1 MVSRQPGILQ
11 LGDQL
16 RFQDSQY
23 EISGLD
29 GEIALLTM
37 REGAGALRVAIKLT
51 ALLADPSFEPVTTT
65 FGRRRIRPHYFD
77 ALPAAVRER
86 ACWLEQQ
93 VTEVLD
99 GVPVGAPPGTS
110 PRRGYDVTGTS
121 LRERE
126 ITKVAELATGGER
139 MVLRVF
145 QRYRQRYEREGI
157 AALVDRRAIREG
169 AVTGRTDPRYLA
181 ALEEVLAENVHSSSG
196 TAARLQREVEKR
208 VVTAHGAGVVPLISH
223 QTFNRLLRRLREGRH
238 ATGSARTRR
247 TLDKQPRAPFGAV
260 VATRPGEWMQI
271 DSTPFDVAVRLDEDV
286 AGRVELTGLVDVATR
301 TIAAAVLRPT
311 TKAVDASLL
320 LAKAMTPEPMRPG
333 WPQAVS
339 MAYSALPYRV
349 MRSID
354 TRLEGAAARPVIMPE
369 TIVYDHGSVYMS
381 STFRSACHGF
391 GINAQPARP
400 DTPSDKPII
409 ERTLGSVKT
418 LFAQYV
424 TGYLGAS
431 IEHRGTDADKRAV
444 FSLIELQDLLDEWI
458 VTHWQNRPH
467 DGLRDPLNPQRV
479 LTPNEKYAAL
489 LTVAG
494 YVPTPLAGDDY
505 IALLPATPRVIN
517 SYGIK
522 INHRIYDSDELNGF
536 RGQQSGPKSL
546 GKRWEVHYDPYDVT
560 RVWVRN
566 HRDGGFIIAYWRQL
580 HTMGQPFGDTAWEH
594 ARKVVAERGE
604 TTPSEETIKAAVDD
618 LLDRA
623 APAQPPRSPRR
634 RSKTAKDR
642 RVAARTRATTVA
654 VPPIPG
660 APPPTATMFAP
671 EDDEDIADV
680 IPLPIFDAERESR
693 TWW

>member
-1 MVSRQPGILQ
+1 
-11 LGDQL
+11 
-16 RFQDSQY
+16 
-23 EISGLD
+23 
-29 GEIALLTM
+29 
-37 REGAGALRVAIKLT
+37 
-51 ALLADPSFEPVTTT
+51 
-65 FGRRRIRPHYFD
+65 
-77 ALPAAVRER
+77 
-86 ACWLEQQ
+86 
-93 VTEVLD
+93 
-99 GVPVGAPPGTS
+99 
-110 PRRGYDVTGTS
+110 
-121 LRERE
+121 
-126 ITKVAELATGGER
+126 
-139 MVLRVF
+139 
-145 QRYRQRYEREGI
+145 
-157 AALVDRRAIREG
+157 
-169 AVTGRTDPRYLA
+169 
-181 ALEEVLAENVHSSSG
+181 
-196 TAARLQREVEKR
+196 
-208 VVTAHGAGVVPLISH
+208 
-223 QTFNRLLRRLREGRH
+223 RLREGRH

-247 TLDKQPRAPFGAV
+247 TLDRQPQAPFGTV

-271 DSTPFDVAVRLDEDV
+271 DSTPFDVAVRLDEDL
-286 AGRVELTGLVDVATR
+286 AGRVELTALVDVATR

-354 TRLEGAAARPVIMPE
+354 ARLENAAARPVIMPE
-369 TIVYDHGSVYMS
+369 TIVYDHGSVYLS

-391 GINAQPARP
+391 GINAQPAHP
-400 DTPSDKPII
+400 DTPTDKPII

-431 IEHRGTDADKRAV
+431 IEHRGTGADERAV

-458 VTHWQNRPH
+458 LTHWQNRPH

-494 YVPTPLAGDDY
+494 YVPTPLSGDDY
-505 IALLPATPRVIN
+505 IALLPSTPRVIN

-522 INHRIYDSDELNGF
+522 INHRVYDSDELNGY
-536 RGQQSGPKSL
+536 RGQHSGPKPL

-566 HRDGGFIIAYWRQL
+566 HRDGGFIVAYWRQL
-580 HTMGQPFGDTAWEH
+580 HAMPQPFGDTAWEH
-594 ARKVVAERGE
+594 ARRIVAERGAS
-604 TTPSEETIKAAVDD
+604 TPSEETIKAAVDD

-623 APAQPPRSPRR
+623 GPAPPARSAT
-634 RSKTAKDR
+634 RSRAPTARDK
-642 RVAARTRATTVA
+642 RVAARTRATTGEM
-654 VPPIPG
+654 PPIPG
-660 APPPTATMFAP
+660 SPPPAATMFAP
-671 EDDEDIADV
+671 EDEDIADIV
-680 IPLPIFDAERESR
+680 PLPVFDADRQSR